1 MRRIPNAVTV
11 LLLAVATV
19 AAQDE
24 AGREADL
31 RRSVERAHRE
41 IWRRFI
47 SPHGT
52 FYDYTAL
59 DGRVLLPTPEECRN
73 SKPNALGWWTP
84 IENGGF
90 FGGLYLDALTRRWSV
105 TRDPQAAAEAR
116 RVAAGLLKL
125 AVSNAVPGFIA
136 RGFADDGAGHYIASS
151 SDQTYPWFYGLW
163 RYATSALPEA
173 GERQAVADALTRVA
187 RGLEA
192 NGWKMPCDR
201 EGFGHFGHWSGG
213 FAGTRGVLAGA
224 EPQFDAAVRFLF
236 VLRALHQVTGDT
248 RWLKLYRERLSETPP
263 GAKRTR
269 LQICAEGVRY
279 VAPGEP
285 PRYPESPSIWTSAS
299 TQAGL
304 RALADMEGTDAA
316 VKAAFQRGLDA
327 NAASASR
334 FIAAYRNYAN
344 DNALAFDINW
354 RAVATNWVPQAE
366 IGEAVQLARK
376 QYSAWNRLSPRR
388 VAEADTLR
396 DPLFAAW
403 IVALSGNKELLA
415 QADGDICG
423 ALTHY
428 PWERL
433 HTCLFFI
440 AECVYWQLQNAEP

>member
-1 MRRIPNAVTV
+1 VALDAVGQ
-11 LLLAVATV
+11 A
-19 AAQDE
+19 E
-24 AGREADL
+24 DL
-31 RRSVERAHRE
+31 RRSVECAHRE

-52 FYDYTAL
+52 FYDYTGL
-59 DGRVLLPTPEECRN
+59 DGSVLLPTAEECRE
-73 SKPNALGWWTP
+73 SRPNALGWWTP

-90 FGGLYLDALTRRWSV
+90 FGGLYLDALTRRWSA
-105 TRDPQAAAEAR
+105 TRDPQAAEEAR
-116 RVAAGLLKL
+116 RVASGLLKL
-125 AVSNAVPGFIA
+125 ALPDAAPGFIA

-151 SDQTYPWFYGLW
+151 SDQTFPWFYGLW
-163 RYATSALPEA
+163 RYAASALPDA
-173 GERQAVADALTRVA
+173 RERRAVADALTRVA

-236 VLRALHQVTGDT
+236 VLRALHRLTGDA
-248 RWLKLYRERLSETPP
+248 RWLTLYRERLAEAPP
-263 GAKRTR
+263 GSTRNR
-269 LQICAEGVRY
+269 LQICEEGVRY

-304 RALADMEGTDAA
+304 RALAELETDAA

-327 NAASASR
+327 NAASATR
-334 FIAAYRNYAN
+334 FIAAYRNYDNA
-344 DNALAFDINW
+344 NALAFDGNW
-354 RAVATNWVPQAE
+354 RSVASNWAAQAE

-376 QYSAWNRLSPRR
+376 QYSAWNRQSPRR
-388 VAEADTLR
+388 VAEADGMR

-403 IVALSGNKELLA
+403 IVALAGNRELLA
-415 QADGDICG
+415 QADGDLRG

-428 PWERL
+428 RWERL
-433 HTCLFFI
+433 HTALFFM
-440 AECVYWQLQNAEP
+440 AECVYWQLQKPEL